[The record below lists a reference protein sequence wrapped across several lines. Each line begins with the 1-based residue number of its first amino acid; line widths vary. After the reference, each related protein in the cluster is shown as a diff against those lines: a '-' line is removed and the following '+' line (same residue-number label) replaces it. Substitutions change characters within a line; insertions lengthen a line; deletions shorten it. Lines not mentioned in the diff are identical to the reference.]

1 MAPPCIIDPY
11 DVHGPFR
18 KAQLHCHTTN
28 SDGQFAPRALLER
41 YRARGYAIVVFTD
54 HNRVTAC
61 DDLNDDG
68 FLALPGVETTVPRP
82 IRPLGP
88 HMGRLGAPGV
98 LRAGGAQ
105 ACVDATVAAGGV
117 VSLHHPSWTGNGFT
131 GRWSVADL
139 VRLRGYH
146 LVEISNHHSR
156 NAEDTRRWTAA
167 LRQRGPSAPVG
178 GVAVD
183 DLHRERDLDRGWVM
197 VKIATLSP
205 AGVLGALRALA
216 FYASTGPC
224 AEFGVHDGA
233 IRCVT
238 DASRVR
244 FLDASDHMRY
254 NAAGPEAGYAPA
266 GDEGF
271 VRVECLGASGAKAW
285 SQPFW
290 LGGHEAC

>member
-1 MAPPCIIDPY
+1 
-11 DVHGPFR
+11 
-18 KAQLHCHTTN
+18 
-28 SDGQFAPRALLER
+28 LEL
-41 YRARGYAIVVFTD
+41 YRARGYAVVVFTD
-54 HNRVTAC
+54 HERVTAC
-61 DDLNDDG
+61 DELNDEG
-68 FLALPGVETTVPRP
+68 FLALPGVETTIPRP

-117 VSLHHPSWTGNGFT
+117 VSLHHPSWTGNGLT

-146 LVEISNHHSR
+146 LVEISNRHSR
-156 NAEDTRRWTAA
+156 SFEDTRRWTAA

-197 VKIATLSP
+197 AKIATLSP
-205 AGVLGALRALA
+205 AGVLAALRALA

-224 AEFGVHDGA
+224 AEFGVRDGGV
-233 IRCVT
+233 RCVT
-238 DASRVR
+238 DAPRVR
-244 FLDASDHMRY
+244 FLDAGDRVRHETP
-254 NAAGPEAGYAPA
+254 GPEAEYAPA

-271 VRVECLGASGAKAW
+271 VRVECLGRSGATAW

-290 LGGHEAC
+290 LGGREAR